1 MMMTGMQIF
10 SIMVIMPI
18 LAALAIL
25 IIPKKFFIP
34 AAVLSVAS
42 IAIALVAAIMNFGND
57 LIYTREWL
65 SFGLDFSLR
74 LDTFSQFATLATCG
88 FALLVAIYSI
98 GYLRDKAYAS
108 RFFFYFVF
116 TVAFTNG
123 ALLANNLIL
132 MLFFWEGLLVA
143 LFGMFLASGKHLF
156 PTAVKAFT
164 LNGIADLFL
173 MLGIGITIWIT
184 GTSAMD
190 MITPIPVEGIAI
202 LGFIMM
208 MLGAI
213 GKSGS
218 MPFHSWIPDAA
229 EKAPMPLLALLPGAL
244 EKILG
249 IYLLSRIVLNFYKIL
264 PHSTMSTLMMV
275 IGALTIVFAIFM
287 ALIQKNYAKSLAYH
301 AISQVGYM
309 VIGIGTAL
317 PVGIVGGIFQ
327 MINHAVY
334 KSSLFMNAGAIEKQ
348 TGATDLSKM
357 GGLGKHMPVTTISF
371 LLTAFAACS
380 VPFFSG
386 FFSKEML
393 LDAGIEAGFIYYL
406 VMLGGAFLTT
416 ALFLKIGHAAFFDKP
431 ANPELKKT
439 KEAPLSMLIPMLI
452 PAILCLV
459 FGLGNRSLV
468 AGVIEPIVGQ
478 DLLQG
483 HSFAGWPASGLL
495 VTISIVVIV
504 LAILHH
510 YLRFLKKGRAVQV
523 LDHFRNAPVLC
534 SVYNAAEKKYL
545 DPYNILM
552 AVIMVLSWIAYG
564 IDRGINWVY
573 DVLLVKI
580 YNIIAKALMDAN
592 DGNQARYIVWSL
604 FGLFIVLFI
613 FIVLM

>member
-1 MMMTGMQIF
+1 MIMTGMQIF
-10 SIMVIMPI
+10 LIMVIIPI

-25 IIPKKFFIP
+25 IIPKKFFVP

-42 IAIALVAAIMNFGND
+42 IAVALVAAIMNFGND

-74 LDTFSQFATLATCG
+74 LDTFSQFATLAVCG
-88 FALLVAIYSI
+88 FALLIAIYSVS
-98 GYLRDKAYAS
+98 YLRGKAYAS

-116 TVAFTNG
+116 TVAFANG

-143 LFGMFLASGKHLF
+143 LFGMFIASGKHTF
-156 PTAVKAFT
+156 PTAVKAVT

-173 MLGIGITIWIT
+173 MLGIAITVWIT
-184 GTSAMD
+184 GTAAMD

-229 EKAPMPLLALLPGAL
+229 EKAPIPLLALLPGAL

-264 PHSTMSTLMMV
+264 PHSAMSTLMMV

-301 AISQVGYM
+301 TISQVGYM

-334 KSSLFMNAGAIEKQ
+334 KSSLFMNVGAIEKQ
-348 TGATDLSKM
+348 TGTTDLSKM
-357 GGLGKHMPVTTISF
+357 GGLGKYMPVTMISF
-371 LLTAFAACS
+371 LLTAFAACG

-386 FFSKEML
+386 FFSKEL
-393 LDAGIEAGFIYYL
+393 ILDAGIEAGFIYYL

-431 ANPELKKT
+431 ASEELKKT
-439 KEAPLSMLIPMLI
+439 KEAPVAMLIPMLI

-459 FGLGNRSLV
+459 FGLGNRLLLS
-468 AGVIEPIVGQ
+468 GVIEPIIGQ

-495 VTISIVVIV
+495 VAISIVVIV

-510 YLRFLKKGRAVQV
+510 YLRFSKKGRAVQV
-523 LDHFRNAPVLC
+523 LDHFRQAPVLR
-534 SVYNAAEKKYL
+534 SVYNAAEKHYL

-552 AVIMVLSWIAYG
+552 AVIRVLSWIAYG
-564 IDRGINWVY
+564 IDRGINWIY
-573 DVLLVKI
+573 DVLFVKV
-580 YNIIAKALMDAN
+580 YNIIAKALIDAN
-592 DGNQARYIVWSL
+592 DGNQSRYIIWSL

-613 FIVLM
+613 FIVLI